1 MNAVDIFIVL
11 GLSFFGF
18 KGYMN
23 GFVHELLSLTAMMA
37 ALAAAFRWTPLV
49 VPRIAEAIPGP
60 AFVDTGVGFMLLFAL
75 VLWTGRYVVTMVRR
89 FWVTARSSPANRVA
103 GLSFG
108 IFKGAV
114 VLGCTIL
121 ALRAHAPEAQASG
134 PVPEGPGGA
143 VVELNGRVEQ
153 SILAPR
159 LADLT
164 SGIFSAVM
172 TRAET
177 GVRQLSPEDSEAVQA
192 IEGP

>member
-1 MNAVDIFIVL
+1 MNAVDVFIVL

-18 KGYMN
+18 KGYMH

-75 VLWTGRYVVTMVRR
+75 VLWTGRYVVTLVGR
-89 FWVTARSSPANRVA
+89 FWVQARSSPANRAA

-114 VLGCTIL
+114 LLGCTIL
-121 ALRAHAPEAQASG
+121 ALRAHAPEAHASEV
-134 PVPEGPGGA
+134 VPDGAAGA
-143 VVELNGRVEQ
+143 VMAINGRVEQ

-164 SGIFSAVM
+164 SEIFSAVM

-177 GVRQLSPEDSEAVQA
+177 GVRQLSPEDSKGVQA
-192 IEGP
+192 IEGS

>member
-1 MNAVDIFIVL
+1 
-11 GLSFFGF
+11 
-18 KGYMN
+18 
-23 GFVHELLSLTAMMA
+23 
-37 ALAAAFRWTPLV
+37 
-49 VPRIAEAIPGP
+49 

-89 FWVTARSSPANRVA
+89 FWVTARTSPANRVA

-121 ALRAHAPEAQASG
+121 ALRAHAPEAQASA
-134 PVPEGPGGA
+134 PVPEGASGA
-143 VVELNGRVEQ
+143 VVELSGRVDE

-177 GVRQLSPEDSEAVQA
+177 GVRQLSPQDSEDIQV
-192 IEGP
+192 IEGT

>member
-23 GFVHELLSLTAMMA
+23 GLVHELLSLAAMMA
-37 ALAAAFRWTPLV
+37 GLAAAFRWTPLV
-49 VPRIAEAIPGP
+49 VPHIADSVPGP
-60 AFVDTGVGFMLLFAL
+60 AFMDTGVVFMLLFAL
-75 VLWTGRYVVTMVRR
+75 VLWTGNYVVTLVRR
-89 FWVTARSSPANRVA
+89 FWLQARRSPMNRVA

-121 ALRAHAPEAQASG
+121 ALRAYAPEAHASDEIPDG
-134 PVPEGPGGA
+134 RAGA
-143 VVELNGRVEQ
+143 VVSINGSVEQ
-153 SILAPR
+153 SLLAPR

-177 GVRQLSPEDSEAVQA
+177 GVRRLSPDETKGVDA